1 MRKQIVGK
9 FAKEICMNDVE
20 RLLEVAKERKALMFG
35 EFQLSAG
42 GTSSYYFDGRI
53 LTLDPEGS
61 FLVAKCL
68 FPILVQNK
76 VEAIAGPTLGADPI
90 VSTVSLYSYLQNNPI
105 KGLIVRKEA
114 KAHGGRRSIE
124 GAYEPGM
131 KVAVVDDTCTS
142 GSSLFHA
149 IDVVESLGCDVVKVL
164 SVLDRKAGGSDELAN
179 RGYQFES
186 LLTADGSGNISTM

>member
-1 MRKQIVGK
+1 
-9 FAKEICMNDVE
+9 MNDVE
-20 RLLEVAKERKALMFG
+20 RLLEVAQERKALTFG

-61 FLVAKCL
+61 FLIAKCL
-68 FPILVQNK
+68 YPILIQHE

-90 VSTVSLYSYLQNNPI
+90 VAAVSLYSYTQNNPI
-105 KGLIVRKEA
+105 NGLIVRKEA
-114 KAHGGRRSIE
+114 KAHGGQRTIE
-124 GAYEPGM
+124 GSYEPGM

-149 IDVVESLGCDVVKVL
+149 IDVVESLGCEIVKVL
-164 SVLDRKAGGSDELAN
+164 SILDRKAGGSDELGN
-179 RGYQFES
+179 RGYEFES
-186 LLTADGSGNISTM
+186 LLTADSSGNITTL

>member
-1 MRKQIVGK
+1 
-9 FAKEICMNDVE
+9 MNDVE
-20 RLLEVAKERKALMFG
+20 RLLEVAQERKALTFG

-68 FPILVQNK
+68 YPILIQHE

-90 VSTVSLYSYLQNNPI
+90 VAAVSLYSYTQNNPI
-105 KGLIVRKEA
+105 NGLIVRKEA
-114 KAHGGRRSIE
+114 KAHGGQRAIE
-124 GAYEPGM
+124 GSYEPGM

-149 IDVVESLGCDVVKVL
+149 S
-164 SVLDRKAGGSDELAN
+164 
-179 RGYQFES
+179 
-186 LLTADGSGNISTM
+186 MW